1 MGECTGIRKQCQY
14 QGKYGG
20 TDRYGRPYVTGLQ
33 KTFGIP
39 LLKDL
44 YHAIQFH
51 FPKVQNK
58 KRAPPHSRMATSGK
72 NASDVSINYSNSFQK
87 REDMAFQDIFS
98 GHAHKKFIDYRVM
111 IMIDRPLYLQKMHDF
126 LLKKRKNNIYF
137 FSKIYNTIQASSTIH
152 SFLNSKKIMNVA
164 SKLIG
169 CKPEQ
174 IITTSYQLRIDAP
187 NDKKHRFDWHYDLY
201 KYRNK
206 INFTKKSG
214 IVFWIPLQDVNKK
227 NGTIEYLKNSY
238 KIKKG
243 SKGIQKNDQAFKI
256 TQSLVNNMGKELVNA
271 SFGDLFIQSY
281 LMLHQSGFNMSN
293 RIRFSLIGRYINIED
308 KNFKGC
314 KKSMELLDL
323 Y

>member
-1 MGECTGIRKQCQY
+1 MKIQEIKK
-14 QGKYGG
+14 KY
-20 TDRYGRPYVTGLQ
+20 
-33 KTFGIP
+33 
-39 LLKDL
+39 LKDQVCL
-44 YHAIQFH
+44 CKNFFSKKEFQELDKVFRVYLNKFFKYKTSSKEFIFH
-51 FPKVQNK
+51 N
-58 KRAPPHSRMATSGK
+58 
-72 NASDVSINYSNSFQK
+72 
-87 REDMAFQDIFS
+87 
-98 GHAHKKFIDYRVM
+98 
-111 IMIDRPLYLQKMHDF
+111 QKMHDF

-214 IVFWIPLQDVNKK
+214 VVFWIPLQDVSKK
-227 NGTIEYLKNSY
+227 NGTVEYLKNSY

-243 SKGIQKNDQAFKI
+243 SKGIQKGDRAFKI
-256 TQSLVNNMGKELVNA
+256 TQSLVNSMGKELVNA

-308 KNFKGC
+308 KSFKGC